1 MPKAP
6 PCSQYEPPAHS
17 LVTRKTGST
26 YCRKK
31 PVRKAKAPAAAS
43 SPPKSPAGVEKI
55 FTAKKVRKTRSNKGT
70 KRAPARGGL
79 GAMVKKHPANKPAA
93 KKKANDPNKGKFLV
107 AIKFKVSETRNARN
121 LNNVNFRG
129 NPLYSAANKAA
140 IKAAKAPTNKE
151 FSNYMGNQNR
161 YRTYLENLYAYANY
175 GRIPNV
181 RNYKNG
187 TVRYVLDP
195 SVKNFNNKVMF
206 PTAKSIK
213 NNLTRHRTGLANGT
227 WASAPGGHGVY
238 PLKLTNGSL
247 DEFGVINYNTV
258 SVKKL

>member
-17 LVTRKTGST
+17 LVRPKARSP
-26 YCRKK
+26 YCRKN
-31 PVRKAKAPAAAS
+31 PVRKAKAPPAAAAAAAS
-43 SPPKSPAGVEKI
+43 PP
-55 FTAKKVRKTRSNKGT
+55 AKKVRKTRA
-70 KRAPARGGL
+70 KRGL
-79 GAMVKKHPANKPAA
+79 DAMVKKHPANKPAA

-107 AIKFKVSETRNARN
+107 AIKFRLSNTRNGRN
-121 LNNVNFRG
+121 LNNVNFNG
-129 NPLYSAANKAA
+129 KPLYSAANKAA

-151 FSNYMGNQNR
+151 FSNYMGNKNR
-161 YRTYLENLYAYANY
+161 YKTYLENMYAYANY

-187 TVRYVLDP
+187 TVSYVLDP

-206 PTAKSIK
+206 PTAKAIK
-213 NNLTRHRTGLANGT
+213 NSLKRHRTGLSNGT
-227 WASAPGGHGVY
+227 WASAAGGHGVY
-238 PLKLTNGSL
+238 PVKLTNGSL
-247 DEFGVINYNTV
+247 DEFGVVNYNTV

>member
-1 MPKAP
+1 MPKSP

-17 LVTRKTGST
+17 LVTKKTGST

-31 PVRKAKAPAAAS
+31 PVRKAKAPAVAAS
-43 SPPKSPAGVEKI
+43 SPPKSPA
-55 FTAKKVRKTRSNKGT
+55 KKVRKPRSNKGV

-79 GAMVKKHPANKPAA
+79 GANVKKHPLNKP
-93 KKKANDPNKGKFLV
+93 KKANDPNKGKFLV
-107 AIKFKVSETRNARN
+107 AIKFKLSNTRNSRN
-121 LNNVNFRG
+121 LNNVNFSG
-129 NPLYSAANKAA
+129 NPLYSAANQAA

-161 YRTYLENLYAYANY
+161 YKTYLENLYAYANY

-187 TVRYVLDP
+187 KVRYILDP

-206 PTAKSIK
+206 PNVKSIK
-213 NNLTRHRTGLANGT
+213 NNLKRHRTGLANGT
-227 WASAPGGHGVY
+227 WASAAGGHGVY
-238 PLKLTNGSL
+238 PVKLTNGSL
-247 DEFGVINYNTV
+247 DELGVVNYNTV